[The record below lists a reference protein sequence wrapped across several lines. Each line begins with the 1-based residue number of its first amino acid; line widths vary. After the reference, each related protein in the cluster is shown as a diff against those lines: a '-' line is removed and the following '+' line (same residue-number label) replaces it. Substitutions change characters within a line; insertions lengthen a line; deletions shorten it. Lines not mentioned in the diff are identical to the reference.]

1 MNKNVVIVL
10 GGALVVAI
18 VVALLV
24 QVMVGGKKETTQEA
38 RVEVLVAAKD
48 LGIGRELK
56 EDDIAWQSW
65 PQALVVPG
73 AIVREKDQKPLD
85 VMKGRIGRN
94 IGKGELMMKTALLSE
109 SKGNLV
115 AASLDPGMR
124 AVAISVKA
132 ASMVGGFIGP
142 GDYVDVILTYKM
154 TIDAEGENPVVTRM
168 IDMSLDKKAT
178 ETILQNVK
186 VLAVDQ
192 KAKLPEEEKENAKTK
207 VGKTVTLALLPADA
221 EKLALAAGTGELTL
235 ALRGIGDNKIVE
247 RNWEIATDARLIN
260 IDNEVFTE
268 YLKLKKETGI
278 RSDSMRIYNGASVFI
293 VPTQ

>member
-24 QVMVGGKKETTQEA
+24 QITLGGKKPTVQEA

-56 EDDIAWQSW
+56 EGDVAWQAW
-65 PQALVVPG
+65 PEALLVPG
-73 AIVREKDQKPLD
+73 ALVREKDQKPID
-85 VMKGRIGRN
+85 AMTGRLARN
-94 IGKGELMMKTALLSE
+94 IGKGELMMKSALLGE
-109 SKGNLV
+109 SKGNYV
-115 AASLDPGMR
+115 AASLEPGMR

-142 GDYVDVILTYKM
+142 GDYVDIIMTYK
-154 TIDAEGENPVVTRM
+154 TNIDSIDDDPRVQSM
-168 IDMSLDKKAT
+168 IDRNIMKMAT

-192 KAKLPEEEKENAKTK
+192 TAKRPEDEKIK
-207 VGKTVTLALLPADA
+207 VGKTVTLALTAADS
-221 EKLALAAGTGELTL
+221 EKISLADSIGELTL
-235 ALRGIGDNKIVE
+235 SLRGVGDNKIVE
-247 RNWEIATDARLIN
+247 KNWEIVSDARLIT
-260 IDNEVFTE
+260 IDDEVFTE
-268 YLKLKKETGI
+268 YLKMKKGAGI
-278 RSDSMRIYNGASVFI
+278 SSDNVRIYNGSSVMLL
-293 VPTQ
+293 PAN

>member
-1 MNKNVVIVL
+1 MNKNVIIVL

-24 QVMVGGKKETTQEA
+24 QITLGGKKPAVQEA

-56 EDDIAWQSW
+56 DGDVSWQGW
-65 PQALVVPG
+65 PEALLVPG

-85 VMKGRIGRN
+85 AMKGRLARN
-94 IGKGELMMKTALLSE
+94 IGKGELMMSSALLGE
-109 SKGNLV
+109 SKGNYV

-132 ASMVGGFIGP
+132 ANMVAGFIGP
-142 GDYVDVILTYKM
+142 GDYVDVIMTYKASVDSEDPN
-154 TIDAEGENPVVTRM
+154 IQSM
-168 IDMSLDKKAT
+168 IDRNIKKMAT

-192 KAKLPEEEKENAKTK
+192 SAKRPEDEKIK
-207 VGKTVTLALLPADA
+207 VGKTVTLALSASDSEKISLADSI
-221 EKLALAAGTGELTL
+221 GELTL
-235 ALRGIGDNKIVE
+235 SLRGVGDNKIVE
-247 RNWEIATDARLIN
+247 RNWEIVSDARLIT
-260 IDNEVFTE
+260 IDDEVFTE
-268 YLKLKKETGI
+268 FMKMKKGAGI
-278 RSDSMRIYNGASVFI
+278 SSDSVRIYNGSSVMLLP
-293 VPTQ
+293 VH

>member
-1 MNKNVVIVL
+1 MNKNVIIVL

-24 QVMVGGKKETTQEA
+24 QITLGGKKPAVQEA

-56 EDDIAWQSW
+56 EGDIIWQAW
-65 PQALVVPG
+65 PEALLVGG
-73 AIVREKDQKPLD
+73 AIVRQKDQKPLD
-85 VMKGRIGRN
+85 AMKGRLARN
-94 IGKGELMMKTALLSE
+94 VGKGELMMSGALLGE
-109 SKGNLV
+109 SKGNFV

-142 GDYVDVILTYKM
+142 GDYVDVIMTYKM
-154 TIDAEGENPVVTRM
+154 SIDSLDDDPRVQSM
-168 IDMSLDKKAT
+168 IDRNINKMAT

-192 KAKLPEEEKENAKTK
+192 AAKRPEDEKVK
-207 VGKTVTLALLPADA
+207 VGKTVTLALTAVDSEKISLADSI
-221 EKLALAAGTGELTL
+221 GELTL
-235 ALRGIGDNKIVE
+235 SLRGVGDNKIVE
-247 RNWEIATDARLIN
+247 RNWDIVSDARLIT
-260 IDNEVFTE
+260 IDDDVFTE
-268 YLKLKKETGI
+268 YLKMKKGAGI
-278 RSDSMRIYNGASVFI
+278 SSDSVRIYNGSSVMLL
-293 VPTQ
+293 PAN

>member
-24 QVMVGGKKETTQEA
+24 QITLGGKKPAVQEA

-56 EDDIAWQSW
+56 DGDVSWQAW
-65 PQALVVPG
+65 PEALLVPG

-85 VMKGRIGRN
+85 AMKGRLARN
-94 IGKGELMMKTALLSE
+94 VGKGELMMSSALLGE
-109 SKGNLV
+109 SKGNYV

-142 GDYVDVILTYKM
+142 GDYVDIIMTYK
-154 TIDAEGENPVVTRM
+154 TNIDSIDDDPYVQSM
-168 IDMSLDKKAT
+168 IDRNIMKMAT

-192 KAKLPEEEKENAKTK
+192 SAKRPEDEKIK
-207 VGKTVTLALLPADA
+207 VGKTVTLALNATDSEKISLADSI
-221 EKLALAAGTGELTL
+221 GELTL
-235 ALRGIGDNKIVE
+235 SLRGVGDNKIIE
-247 RNWEIATDARLIN
+247 KNWEIVSDARLIN
-260 IDNEVFTE
+260 IDDEVFTE
-268 YLKLKKETGI
+268 YLKMKKGAGI
-278 RSDSMRIYNGASVFI
+278 NSDSVRIYNGSSVMLL
-293 VPTQ
+293 PAN

>member
-1 MNKNVVIVL
+1 MNKNVIIVL

-24 QVMVGGKKETTQEA
+24 QITLGGKKPAVQEA

-56 EDDIAWQSW
+56 EGDIIWQAW
-65 PQALVVPG
+65 PEALLVGG
-73 AIVREKDQKPLD
+73 AIVRQKDQKPLD
-85 VMKGRIGRN
+85 AMKGRLARN
-94 IGKGELMMKTALLSE
+94 VGKGELMMSAALLGE
-109 SKGNLV
+109 SKGNFV

-142 GDYVDVILTYKM
+142 GDYVDVIMTYKM
-154 TIDAEGENPVVTRM
+154 SIDSLDDDPRVQSM
-168 IDMSLDKKAT
+168 IDRNINKMAT

-192 KAKLPEEEKENAKTK
+192 AAKRPEDEKVK
-207 VGKTVTLALLPADA
+207 VGKTVTLALTAVDSEKISLADSI
-221 EKLALAAGTGELTL
+221 GELTL
-235 ALRGIGDNKIVE
+235 SLRGVGDNKIVE
-247 RNWEIATDARLIN
+247 RNWDIVSDARLIT
-260 IDNEVFTE
+260 IDDDVFTE
-268 YLKLKKETGI
+268 YLKMKKGAGI
-278 RSDSMRIYNGASVFI
+278 SSDSVRIYNGSSVMLL
-293 VPTQ
+293 PAN

>member
-24 QVMVGGKKETTQEA
+24 QITLGGKKPAVQEA

-56 EDDIAWQSW
+56 DGDVSWQAW
-65 PQALVVPG
+65 PEALLVPG

-85 VMKGRIGRN
+85 AMKGRLARN
-94 IGKGELMMKTALLSE
+94 IGKGELMMSSALLGE
-109 SKGNLV
+109 SKGNYV

-132 ASMVGGFIGP
+132 ANMVAGFIGP
-142 GDYVDVILTYKM
+142 GDYVDVIMTYK
-154 TIDAEGENPVVTRM
+154 TNIDSIDDDPYVQSM
-168 IDMSLDKKAT
+168 IDRNIMKMAT

-192 KAKLPEEEKENAKTK
+192 SAKRPEDEKIK
-207 VGKTVTLALLPADA
+207 VGKTVTLALNATDSEKISLADSI
-221 EKLALAAGTGELTL
+221 GELTL
-235 ALRGIGDNKIVE
+235 SLRGVGDNKIIE
-247 RNWEIATDARLIN
+247 KNWEIVSDARLIK
-260 IDNEVFTE
+260 IDDEVFTE
-268 YLKLKKETGI
+268 YLKMKKGAGI
-278 RSDSMRIYNGASVFI
+278 NSDSVRIYNGSSVMLL
-293 VPTQ
+293 PAN

>member
-24 QVMVGGKKETTQEA
+24 QITLGGKKPAVQEA

-56 EDDIAWQSW
+56 EGDLSWQAW
-65 PQALVVPG
+65 PEALLVPG
-73 AIVREKDQKPLD
+73 AMVREKDQKPTD
-85 VMKGRIGRN
+85 VMTGRLARN
-94 IGKGELMMKTALLSE
+94 VGKGELMMSSALLGE
-109 SKGNLV
+109 SKGNYV

-142 GDYVDVILTYKM
+142 GDYVDVIMTYKA
-154 TIDAEGENPVVTRM
+154 TVDSEDPNVQSM
-168 IDMSLDKKAT
+168 IDRNIKKMAT

-192 KAKLPEEEKENAKTK
+192 TAKRPEDEKIK
-207 VGKTVTLALLPADA
+207 VGKTVTLALSAADS
-221 EKLALAAGTGELTL
+221 EKISLADSIGELTL
-235 ALRGIGDNKIVE
+235 SLRGVGDNQIVE
-247 RNWEIATDARLIN
+247 RNWQIVSDARLIT
-260 IDNEVFTE
+260 IDDEVFTE
-268 YLKLKKETGI
+268 FMKMKKGAGI
-278 RSDSMRIYNGASVFI
+278 SSDSVRIYNGSSVMLLP
-293 VPTQ
+293 VD

>member
-1 MNKNVVIVL
+1 MNKNVIIVL

-24 QVMVGGKKETTQEA
+24 QITLGGKKPPVQEA

-56 EDDIAWQSW
+56 DGDVAWQAW
-65 PQALVVPG
+65 PEALLVPG
-73 AIVREKDQKPLD
+73 AIVREKDQKPND
-85 VMKGRIGRN
+85 AMKGRLARN
-94 IGKGELMMKTALLSE
+94 VGKSELMMSSALLGE
-109 SKGNLV
+109 SKGNYV

-142 GDYVDVILTYKM
+142 GDYVDIIMTYKM
-154 TIDAEGENPVVTRM
+154 NIDSEDNDPRVKSM
-168 IDMSLDKKAT
+168 IDRNINKMAT

-192 KAKLPEEEKENAKTK
+192 SAKRPEDEKVK
-207 VGKTVTLALLPADA
+207 VGKTVTLALNAADS
-221 EKLALAAGTGELTL
+221 EKISLADSIGELTL
-235 ALRGIGDNKIVE
+235 SLRGVGDNKIVE
-247 RNWEIATDARLIN
+247 KNWEIVSDARLIT
-260 IDNEVFTE
+260 IDDEIFTE
-268 YLKLKKETGI
+268 YMKMKKDAGI
-278 RSDSMRIYNGASVFI
+278 SSDSVRIYNGSSVMLLP
-293 VPTQ
+293 VQ